1 MGKVSA
7 TTMNFLAHI
16 LLAGPAPADRL
27 GAILGDFVK
36 GPLPCGLPADVAE
49 GVRLHRAIDSYADTH
64 PAFRRSRGRMSPERR
79 RYSGI
84 MVDLF
89 YDHFLAVHWGRY
101 HPQPL
106 EEFTADFYALLAA
119 QPELLPPRLADI
131 LPSMRANDWLS
142 SYREIE
148 SVGVALDR
156 MAERRL
162 RQPNRLGGAV
172 EELERHY
179 TVLEED
185 FLAFFTDARLFARR

>member
-1 MGKVSA
+1 
-7 TTMNFLAHI
+7 MNFLAHAF
-16 LLAGPAPADRL
+16 LAGPAPADRL

-36 GPLPCGLPADVAE
+36 GPLPGELPPEVAE
-49 GVRLHRAIDSYADTH
+49 GVRLHRAIDSFTDAH
-64 PAFRRSRGRMSPERR
+64 PAFRRSRARVSPERR

-89 YDHFLAVHWGRY
+89 YDHFLARHWHDY

-106 EEFTADFYALLAA
+106 QDFTADFYALLASRS
-119 QPELLPPRLADI
+119 ELLPSRLAAL
-131 LPSMRANDWLS
+131 LPRMRADDWLG
-142 SYREIE
+142 SYREID

-156 MAERRL
+156 MAQGRL

-179 TVLEED
+179 ATLEAD
-185 FLAFFTDARLFARR
+185 FLSFFADALRFARR